1 MGGKTIAHYRSSEKF
16 GKGGMRVID
25 KTRDRHPD
33 RFVAIR

>member
-1 MGGKTIAHYRSSEKF
+1 MCGKTIAPYRSSEKL
-16 GKGGMRVID
+16 GEGGMRVVD